1 MVQYY
6 YVPVAHKK
14 QFLFFL
20 PALHTFTMLN
30 KRSSLG
36 VKISLCKACLIAVI
50 FSQLKDFKES

>member
-1 MVQYY
+1 MSYY
-6 YVPVAHKK
+6 IPVAHKK

-50 FSQLKDFKES
+50 FPQLKDFKKP